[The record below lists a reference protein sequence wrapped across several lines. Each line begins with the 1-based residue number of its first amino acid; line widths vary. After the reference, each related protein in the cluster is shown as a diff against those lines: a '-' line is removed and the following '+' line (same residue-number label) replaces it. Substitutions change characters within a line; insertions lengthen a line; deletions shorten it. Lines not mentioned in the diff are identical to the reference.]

1 MGTVVS
7 FNNEKQKKQI
17 NLEKQLLRE
26 LSLEKM
32 LNSAEEC
39 FAPLFHFF
47 LSIRISYMTVAST
60 LPLRHICWEPS
71 TGSSAITENPF
82 IER

>member
-17 NLEKQLLRE
+17 NLEKKLLRE

-39 FAPLFHFF
+39 FAPLFSLFF
-47 LSIRISYMTVAST
+47 
-60 LPLRHICWEPS
+60 
-71 TGSSAITENPF
+71 
-82 IER
+82 

>member
-26 LSLEKM
+26 LSLEK
-32 LNSAEEC
+32 C
-39 FAPLFHFF
+39 
-47 LSIRISYMTVAST
+47 
-60 LPLRHICWEPS
+60 
-71 TGSSAITENPF
+71 
-82 IER
+82 